1 MFSCAGDVTIEPS
14 PHGYLAGI
22 DCLRLGSVFVG
33 KPLRPSHSKPSTPRP
48 ACKPPRRT
56 NPPPAEKQADTRESE
71 RIVRV
76 SHVFS
81 VTNRRVMGFAGLG
94 CCVMI
99 VHDRDDQ
106 KEREDGFPQCVL
118 PFFDHMFEQEQSK

>member
-1 MFSCAGDVTIEPS
+1 M
-14 PHGYLAGI
+14 
-22 DCLRLGSVFVG
+22 
-33 KPLRPSHSKPSTPRP
+33 
-48 ACKPPRRT
+48 
-56 NPPPAEKQADTRESE
+56 
-71 RIVRV
+71 RV

-118 PFFDHMFEQEQSK
+118 PFFDHCWSRSRANKAARRAGAQSVDTNVLLQNVEASHELSIS